1 MLPDILLELKDRA
14 LSATAEGITIAD
26 ARLPDRPIIYAN
38 AGFERL
44 TGYAI
49 SDVLGR
55 NCRFLQGSGTGLD
68 AINQIHTALREECE
82 CTVQLLNYRKDGTPF
97 WNRLSITPVR
107 DASGEVTHFIGVQS
121 DVTEQKLAEEAL
133 EKARRQLETIN
144 LEMKRDLEAAA
155 LVQQSL
161 LPDVLPEFP
170 GVRLAWVFR
179 PCDELAGDFL
189 NVLTLDDRRIGLYV
203 LDVSGHGAASAL
215 LSVTL
220 SRLLS
225 PIPGQS
231 ILYQPGGTT
240 LARPAEVLQRLNAH
254 FPFDVRTCQ
263 YFTMFYAILDIH
275 TGELRYASAG
285 HTEPILV
292 PLDREATTLSA
303 SGVPVGLLPNSEY
316 KDHCLQLQPG
326 DRLFLYTDGFTE
338 VHNNAQEEFGVGRL
352 QAELAQLRHLP
363 LSGCLA
369 SAVKTAE
376 LWRGSVHLADDAS
389 LLAVEIEPRMP
400 VPTSVRP

>member
-1 MLPDILLELKDRA
+1 MPSEILRELKDRA

-26 ARLPDRPIIYAN
+26 ARLPDMPIIYAN

-49 SDVLGR
+49 SEVLGR
-55 NCRFLQGSGTGLD
+55 NCRFLQGSGTDLD
-68 AINQIHTALREECE
+68 AVNQIRSAVREERE

-107 DASGEVTHFIGVQS
+107 DPSGSVTHFIGVQS

-133 EKARRQLETIN
+133 EKARQQLEVVN

-161 LPDVLPEFP
+161 LPEVLPEFR

-189 NVLTLDDRRIGLYV
+189 NAIALDGRRLGLYI

-225 PIPGQS
+225 SNPGQS
-231 ILYQPGGTT
+231 VLYQPGGTT
-240 LARPAEVLQRLNAH
+240 LARPAEVLQRLNAQ

-263 YFTMFYAILDIH
+263 YFTIFYGILDTA
-275 TGELRYASAG
+275 TGALQYASAG
-285 HTEPILV
+285 HNEPILL
-292 PLDREATTLSA
+292 PNGEAPRTLGAGSA
-303 SGVPVGLLPNSEY
+303 PVGLLPNAEFHEHS
-316 KDHCLQLQPG
+316 LQMRPG
-326 DRLFLYTDGFTE
+326 DRLFLYTDGFSE
-338 VHNNAQEEFGVGRL
+338 IHGASGEEFGVERL
-352 QAELAQLRHLP
+352 QEHLSQLRHLP
-363 LSGCLA
+363 LTECLNA
-369 SAVKTAE
+369 AVRIAE
-376 LWRGSVHLADDAS
+376 QWRGSSHLADDAS
-389 LLAVEIEPRMP
+389 MLALEIDPQP
-400 VPTSVRP
+400 APTPARR